1 MRATTFAAVLL
12 SLTVQS
18 ASAADFAAAY
28 DVTGTS
34 PGGGDPYSGVVTLK
48 KTGDATY
55 EVIWVIAG
63 ETAIGTGIGSP
74 DGLAVGYK
82 LGASNG
88 VAIYSLGQGGVV
100 EGFWTYSGGKQIG
113 QETWKPR

>member
-1 MRATTFAAVLL
+1 MRVVTFAALL
-12 SLTVQS
+12 LCLAAQP

-34 PGGGDPYSGVVTLK
+34 PGGGAPYQGVVTLK
-48 KTGDATY
+48 KTGEATY

-63 ETAIGTGIGSP
+63 ETAMGTGIGSP
-74 DGLAVGYK
+74 AGLAVGYK

-88 VAIYSLGQGGVV
+88 VAIYSRGAGGVV
-100 EGFWTYSGGKQIG
+100 EGYWTYSGGKQIG
-113 QETWKPR
+113 QEIWKPR